1 MWLRL
6 FAMLHFTLPK
16 RRRLSNGICIRLGY
30 FNIISLIYRL
40 GRREQGRA
48 VIGIFV
54 THITPIN
61 SLKSID
67 LASKVGVRFPFSPR
81 KTCYIEM

>member
-1 MWLRL
+1 MWPRL
-6 FAMLHFTLPK
+6 FAMLHFTLTK

-30 FNIISLIYRL
+30 FNIVSLIYRL

-61 SLKSID
+61 SLKSIE
-67 LASKVGVRFPFSPR
+67 ASKAGVRFPFSPLI
-81 KTCYIEM
+81 TCISFRM